1 MIRCACIR
9 GNYNVVVKALDKK
22 NMVYQDFSDWM
33 TEDRYTVPESYYV
46 TVIPPGGGTGV
57 TLELKVFDINRI
69 TEEEVGLIKDG
80 VWCFQTESCGVRY
93 KKSIG
98 IFYSIECCI
107 RRAYATE
114 PERRYEAIKE
124 VERFVNLSKAA
135 VELNNLQEAMEL
147 LELAQDKM
155 DRIKCDCDC

>member
-9 GNYNVVVKALDKK
+9 GNYNIVVKALDKD
-22 NMVYQDFSDWM
+22 NIAYQDFSDWM
-33 TEDRYTVPESYYV
+33 TEDRYDIPESYYV
-46 TVIPPGGGTGV
+46 TVIPPGESAGV
-57 TLELKVFDINRI
+57 TLQLKVFDINRI
-69 TEEEVGLIKDG
+69 TSFEVGRIKDG

-98 IFYSIECCI
+98 IFRSIDCCI
-107 RRAYATE
+107 RRALATE
-114 PERRYEAIKE
+114 PDRRYEAIKE
-124 VERFVNLSKAA
+124 VERLVLLSKVA
-135 VELNNLQEAMEL
+135 VELNNNKEAMEL